1 MMYHYGYGMGIGG
14 GLLVALVVV
23 LVAVAVAAAVI
34 AMTRMVGPSPRAAD
48 RPIQEDVERI
58 LADRYA
64 RGELD
69 SEEYE
74 RRLYT
79 LRTTRPRP

>member
-1 MMYHYGYGMGIGG
+1 MMYHYGYGMGMGG
-14 GLLVALVVV
+14 GLLVVLVVV
-23 LVAVAVAAAVI
+23 LVAGAVTAAVI
-34 AMTRMVGPSPRAAD
+34 AMIRMVGPSRVAD
-48 RPIQEDVERI
+48 RPIQEDPERM